1 MGQIVGAFGVSHAP
15 AMTGRPEAAPSD
27 QVASLRAAFGELQAR
42 IDALHPDTLV
52 LIAAEH
58 WANFFLD
65 NYPAFCVGMGD
76 SFDGPMEEW
85 IRIDKV
91 KIPGNPSLARDIV
104 EDAMDSGIEPA
115 ISQSL
120 RLDHGSM
127 VPLHFLT
134 PRMDVP
140 LVPIIQNCLQ
150 PPMPRP
156 SRCYEFGQSIGRS
169 IARRPE
175 RVVMVA
181 SGGLSHWP
189 GHQRHGEINTAWD
202 DRVLRILADGDAEQ
216 LSRYSDAE
224 IAEGGTGAAEL
235 RNWITLLG
243 ATGPRKAE
251 VLAYEPVTAF
261 ATGCAVT
268 AIAC

>member
-1 MGQIVGAFGVSHAP
+1 MGRIVGAFGVSHAP
-15 AMTGRPEAAPSD
+15 AMAARPEAGPPE
-27 QVASLRAAFGELQAR
+27 QVAALYSAFEQLSHR
-42 IDALHPDTLV
+42 IDDLHPDAVV

-65 NYPAFCVGMGD
+65 NFPAFCVGTAET
-76 SFDGPMEEW
+76 FTGPIEDWLRVE
-85 IRIDKV
+85 KV
-91 KIPGNPSLARDIV
+91 QLRGCPSLARDIIK
-104 EDAMDSGIEPA
+104 DAMDAGVEPA
-115 ISQSL
+115 TSQDL

-140 LVPIIQNCLQ
+140 VVPIIQNCLQ
-150 PPMPRP
+150 PPMPRAG
-156 SRCYEFGQSIGRS
+156 RCYQFGQSIGRT

-175 RVVMVA
+175 RVVMIA

-189 GHQRHGEINTAWD
+189 GHRRHGDINTDWD
-202 DRVLRILADGDAEQ
+202 DEVLDLLRSGKGEA
-216 LSRYSDAE
+216 LSRYSEDK

-243 ATGPRKAE
+243 ATGSKPVE
-251 VLAYEPVTAF
+251 VLTYQPVTAF
-261 ATGCAVT
+261 ATGCAIT
-268 AIAC
+268 SIPC